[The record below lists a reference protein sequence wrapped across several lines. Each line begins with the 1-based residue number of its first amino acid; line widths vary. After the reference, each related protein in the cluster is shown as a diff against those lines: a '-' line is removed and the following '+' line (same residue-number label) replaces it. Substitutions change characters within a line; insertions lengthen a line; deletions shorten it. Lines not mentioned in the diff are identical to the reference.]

1 MLDHHSKIF
10 LKERTSFSID
20 SLLSK
25 NTLKNE
31 HQNEILASL
40 SPPPLIP
47 RAVNGRFVLPHNLQ
61 MNDPPV
67 SPPTLL
73 PNMQPP
79 FHGLL
84 PPDMF
89 LPPNFP
95 LDILARSGMLY
106 QNLANF
112 SGYNHSLFGKSRQ
125 PRTAYTSLQLLELEN
140 EFKKSKYLSRP
151 KRYEV
156 STRLGLSETQVKI
169 WFQNRRMKVKKS
181 KMPKTVDTR
190 LNDSEE
196 SDLKSD
202 TNNEFDDDSN
212 IDVESPCLEP
222 EGLANQE
229 LLEMK
234 LEAPENSDEFHQQ
247 MLHRMHYNH
256 PGISPRDYSL
266 TAKY

>member
-1 MLDHHSKIF
+1 MLDQNSKIF

-25 NTLKNE
+25 STFKNE
-31 HQNEILASL
+31 SQNETSSSL

-47 RAVNGRFVLPHNLQ
+47 RAVNGRFFLPQNFQL
-61 MNDPPV
+61 P
-67 SPPTLL
+67 SEPPTLQ
-73 PNMQPP
+73 PSMQSP
-79 FHGLL
+79 FQGLL
-84 PPDMF
+84 PPDIF

-95 LDILARSGMLY
+95 LDLLARSGMLY

-112 SGYNHSLFGKSRQ
+112 QGYNHSLFGKSRQ

-181 KMPKTVDTR
+181 KLPKNQDNR

-202 TNNEFDDDSN
+202 NNEFDDDGN
-212 IDVESPCLEP
+212 IDVESPSLVS

-234 LEAPENSDEFHQQ
+234 LEAPENSEEFHQQ

-256 PGISPRDYSL
+256 PGLSATDYSL
-266 TAKY
+266 SAKY